1 MDLGIAGETALLL
14 ASTKGLGFGCAKA
27 LVEEGVK
34 VVISGRTPEVGAAAL
49 QQLGANARFIAAD
62 IARPEDRARLF
73 AEAKAHLGA
82 ISILVTNAG
91 SPPTGAF
98 MDVSM
103 DDWSAAFELV
113 VASAVDMA
121 RRCVPDMVEAGF
133 GRIVNI
139 SSLSAKETT
148 RGTALANSLKPGLV
162 GAIATLGREV
172 AESGVTA
179 NSIMPGPFD
188 TDLLRRVANK
198 IVGRD
203 DIGADEAVE
212 LYARQGPMKRL
223 GRIEEFGALCA
234 FLCSRHAGYIT
245 AQSYVIDGGHVKTLF

>member
-1 MDLGIAGETALLL
+1 MDMGIAGKTALLL

-27 LVEEGVK
+27 LVGEGVK
-34 VVISGRTPEVGAAAL
+34 VAISGRTPETGAAAAEN
-49 QQLGANARFIAAD
+49 LGANAHFIAAD
-62 IARPEDRARLF
+62 IAQPEDRARLY

-91 SPPTGAF
+91 GPQTGAF
-98 MDVSM
+98 MDVTA
-103 DDWSAAFELV
+103 DDWSQAFELV
-113 VASAVDMA
+113 IASAVDIV

-139 SSLSAKETT
+139 SSMSAKETT

-162 GAIATLGREV
+162 GAFATLGREL
-172 AESGVTA
+172 AETGVTA

-188 TDLLRRVANK
+188 TELLLRVANK
-198 IVGRD
+198 LVGRED
-203 DIGADEAVE
+203 TTAEEAAE
-212 LYARQGPMKRL
+212 IYAQEGPMKRL
-223 GRIEEFGALCA
+223 GRTEEFGALCA

-245 AQSYVIDGGHVKTLF
+245 AQSYVIDGGHVKSLF

>member
-91 SPPTGAF
+91 GPPTGAF
-98 MDVSM
+98 MDVSAE
-103 DDWSAAFELV
+103 DWSAAFELV
-113 VASAVDMA
+113 VVSAVDMA

-162 GAIATLGREV
+162 GASPGSELLNRVEV
-172 AESGVTA
+172 
-179 NSIMPGPFD
+179 SI
-188 TDLLRRVANK
+188 L
-198 IVGRD
+198 
-203 DIGADEAVE
+203 
-212 LYARQGPMKRL
+212 
-223 GRIEEFGALCA
+223 
-234 FLCSRHAGYIT
+234 
-245 AQSYVIDGGHVKTLF
+245 

>member
-14 ASTKGLGFGCAKA
+14 ASTKGLGLGCAKA
-27 LVEEGVK
+27 LAEEGVT
-34 VVISGRTPEVGAAAL
+34 VVISGRTPENGAAAL
-49 QQLGANARFIAAD
+49 RQLGANAHFIAAD
-62 IARPEDRARLF
+62 IARPADRARLF

-91 SPPTGAF
+91 SPATGAF
-98 MDVSM
+98 LEVSM
-103 DDWSAAFELV
+103 EDWSAAFELV

-121 RRCVPDMVEAGF
+121 RRCVPDMMEAGF

-198 IVGRD
+198 LVGRD
-203 DIGADEAVE
+203 DIGAEEAVE

-223 GRIEEFGALCA
+223 GRTGEFGALCA

-245 AQSYVIDGGHVKTLF
+245 AQSYVIDGGHVKSLF

>member
-1 MDLGIAGETALLL
+1 MDLGIAGEKALLL

-34 VVISGRTPEVGAAAL
+34 VVISGRTPETGAAAAEN
-49 QQLGANARFIAAD
+49 LGANAHFIAAD
-62 IARPEDRARLF
+62 IERREDRARLF

-91 SPPTGAF
+91 SPPIGAF
-98 MDVSM
+98 MEVST
-103 DDWSAAFELV
+103 DDWSTGFELV
-113 VASAVDMA
+113 VASAVDLA

-148 RGTALANSLKPGLV
+148 RGTTLANSLKPGLV
-162 GAIATLGREV
+162 GAFATLGREL
-172 AESGVTA
+172 AETGVTA

-188 TDLLRRVANK
+188 TELLRRVANK
-198 IVGRD
+198 LVGRD
-203 DIGADEAVE
+203 DISAEEAAE
-212 LYARQGPMKRL
+212 IYAQQGPMKRL

-234 FLCSRHAGYIT
+234 FLCSRHAGFIT
-245 AQSYVIDGGHVKTLF
+245 AQSYVIDGGHVKSLF

>member
-27 LVEEGVK
+27 LVGEGVK
-34 VVISGRTPEVGAAAL
+34 VVISGRTPEIGVAATEN
-49 QQLGANARFIAAD
+49 LGANAHFIAAD

-103 DDWSAAFELV
+103 DDWSTAFELV
-113 VASAVDMA
+113 VASAVDLA

-162 GAIATLGREV
+162 GAFATLGREL
-172 AESGVTA
+172 AETGVTA

-188 TDLLRRVANK
+188 TELLRRVANK
-198 IVGRD
+198 LVGRD
-203 DIGADEAVE
+203 DIGAEEAVE
-212 LYARQGPMKRL
+212 LYAQEGPMKRL
-223 GRIEEFGALCA
+223 GRTEEFGALCA

-245 AQSYVIDGGHVKTLF
+245 AQSYVIDGGHVKSLF